1 MFSYANIWA
10 SFSLVSGFFELYVKK
25 CFGFRVQDGIG
36 EGVAELSRSNLKNKL
51 YEELKRLNLK
61 QIKKFSNIWIR
72 GELIVFLNFETDLRI
87 MKSSKKTSEP
97 LKAELLEG
105 IEHNMRPHL

>member
-36 EGVAELSRSNLKNKL
+36 EGEGVFSKGNLKNKL

-61 QIKKFSNIWIR
+61 QIKEFWNIWIR
-72 GELIVFLNFETDLRI
+72 GELIDILNFE
-87 MKSSKKTSEP
+87 S
-97 LKAELLEG
+97 
-105 IEHNMRPHL
+105 